1 MLGTPELTTLAP
13 RRRLVLLCATAAAP
27 KHHAPAAY
35 NTDISGEHCPGPSIN
50 HLQAQVRQC

>member
-35 NTDISGEHCPGPSIN
+35 NTDISGTH
-50 HLQAQVRQC
+50 